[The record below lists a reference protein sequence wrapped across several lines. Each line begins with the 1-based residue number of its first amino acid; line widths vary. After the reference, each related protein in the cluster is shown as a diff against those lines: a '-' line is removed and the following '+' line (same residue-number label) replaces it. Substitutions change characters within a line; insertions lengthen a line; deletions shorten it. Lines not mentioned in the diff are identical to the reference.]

1 LREDF
6 KASDYDLLNQFTGHI
21 LDQYKLGA
29 TEREEAI
36 GNFSHLV
43 LAISRGGPDASDP
56 ILFMR
61 GIIAGDA

>member
-6 KASDYDLLNQFTGHI
+6 KASEYDLLNQFTGYI
-21 LDQYKLGA
+21 LDQYKCGA
-29 TEREEAI
+29 MEREEAI
-36 GNFSHLV
+36 GIFSHLV
-43 LAISRGGPDASDP
+43 SAISRGGPDASDP